1 MGIDDPADN
10 GKSQSGSIGFIGH
23 KGLKDLV
30 LLFLGDTT
38 AGILNLYSNIVV
50 LYKCFKPDRAGSVNR
65 FCSVAQNIEK
75 YFLKFCAVC
84 TDSWK
89 GRRQKEV
96 NSIGPSMQE
105 EAKESTICSIN
116 SRKENTERLK
126 DVL

>member
-30 LLFLGDTT
+30 LLFFGDTT

-50 LYKCFKPDRAGSVNR
+50 LYKCFKPDRAGSVIDSAALRRILRNTSLSFVR
-65 FCSVAQNIEK
+65 SAQT
-75 YFLKFCAVC
+75 V
-84 TDSWK
+84 
-89 GRRQKEV
+89 GRERDKKEV